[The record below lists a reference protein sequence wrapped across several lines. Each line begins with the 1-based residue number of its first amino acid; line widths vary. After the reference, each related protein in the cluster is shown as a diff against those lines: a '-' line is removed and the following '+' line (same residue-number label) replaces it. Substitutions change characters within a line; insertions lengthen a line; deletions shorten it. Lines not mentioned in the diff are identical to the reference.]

1 MNYFKKIFFLF
12 LLFLFSSKVKSQ
24 TSFYYLGESNKQDTV
39 SIKSYFTELGGRL
52 KSEAYVLVNFS
63 KTPVICEGLAIDACI
78 ANQVYRASEIQTSD
92 SLALSLMVKTVNQI
106 QNPINNIDFYFF
118 VSPNSMLDN
127 SLNQLIS
134 KMLLATNLYAKPN
147 TSIYLLVKD
156 KKLIQQLGFLKSN
169 KNYAQFQIKQY

>member
-12 LLFLFSSKVKSQ
+12 LFFLFSSKVKSQ
-24 TSFYYLGESNKQDTV
+24 TLFYYVGKSNIQDTV
-39 SIKSYFTELGGRL
+39 SIKNYFAELGGRL

-63 KTPVICEGLAIDACI
+63 KSPVLCEGLGIDACF
-78 ANQVYRASEIQTSD
+78 ANQAYRASEIQSSD

-118 VSPNSMLDN
+118 ISPNSMLDN

-134 KMLLATNLYAKPN
+134 KMLLATNLFANPN

-156 KKLIQQLGFLKSN
+156 KKVLQQIAFLKSN
-169 KNYAQFQIKQY
+169 KNYSQFQIKQY

>member
-1 MNYFKKIFFLF
+1 MKHLKKILFIF
-12 LLFLFSSKVKSQ
+12 LLFLFSSKAKSQ
-24 TSFYYLGESNKQDTV
+24 TLFYYVGKSNIQDTV
-39 SIKSYFTELGGRL
+39 SIKNYFAELGGRL

-63 KTPVICEGLAIDACI
+63 KSPVLCEGLGIDACF
-78 ANQVYRASEIQTSD
+78 ANQAYRASEIQTSD

-118 VSPNSMLDN
+118 ISPNSMLDN

-134 KMLLATNLYAKPN
+134 KMLLATNLYANPN

-156 KKLIQQLGFLKSN
+156 KKLIQQLAFLKSN

>member
-1 MNYFKKIFFLF
+1 
-12 LLFLFSSKVKSQ
+12 LFLFSSKAKSQ
-24 TSFYYLGESNKQDTV
+24 TLFYYVGKSNIQDTV
-39 SIKSYFTELGGRL
+39 SIKNYFAELGGRL

-63 KTPVICEGLAIDACI
+63 KSPVLCEGLGIDACF
-78 ANQVYRASEIQTSD
+78 ANQAYRASEIQTSD

-118 VSPNSMLDN
+118 ISPNSMLDN

-134 KMLLATNLYAKPN
+134 KMLLATNLYANPN

-156 KKLIQQLGFLKSN
+156 KKLIQQLAFLKSN

>member
-1 MNYFKKIFFLF
+1 MVII
-12 LLFLFSSKVKSQ
+12 LFSSKVKSQ
-24 TSFYYLGESNKQDTV
+24 TSFYYLEKFNLQDTV
-39 SIKSYFTELGGRL
+39 SIKSYFAELGGRL

-63 KTPVICEGLAIDACI
+63 KSPVLCEGLGIDACL
-78 ANQVYRASEIQTSD
+78 ANQAYRASEIQTSD

-118 VSPNSMLDN
+118 ISPKSIQDN
-127 SLNQLIS
+127 SLNQFIN
-134 KMLLATNLYAKPN
+134 KMLLATNLFANPN

-156 KKLIQQLGFLKSN
+156 KKLIPQLAFLKSN